1 MMHKCRLEYRDDYYE
16 TLVNWW
22 SKWNFPILLKSS
34 LPERIF
40 VVSAEGIDLYAAPVY
55 VSDSSWC
62 WIGFIT
68 GNKEAEKKYRKDALK
83 FLLYN
88 IEHYMKDIGYDL
100 IMTVSSSPVL
110 KKLFEDAEYNS
121 SSKNIVEYIK
131 KI

>member
-1 MMHKCRLEYRDDYYE
+1 MHECRLENRDTYYE
-16 TLVNWW
+16 TLVKWW
-22 SKWNFPILLKSS
+22 VRWDFPVLEKTS
-34 LPERIF
+34 LPHRIF

-55 VSDSSWC
+55 VSDSALC

-68 GNKEAEKKYRKDALK
+68 GNKDTEKKYRKNALN

-88 IEHYMKDIGYDL
+88 TEQYMKSIGYEL
-100 IMTVSSSPVL
+100 IMTVSSNPVL
-110 KKLFEDAEYNS
+110 KKLFEDANYIS

>member
-1 MMHKCRLEYRDDYYE
+1 MHECRLENSETYYE
-16 TLVNWW
+16 TLVEWW
-22 SKWNFPILLKSS
+22 TKWDFPVLLKSS
-34 LPERIF
+34 LPKRIF
-40 VVSAEGIDLYAAPVY
+40 VVSAEGVDLYAVPVY

-68 GNKEAEKKYRKDALK
+68 GNKDAKKKYRKNALN

-88 IEHYMKDIGYDL
+88 VEQYMKSLGYDL
-100 IMTVSSSPVL
+100 IMTVSGNPVL
-110 KKLFEDAEYNS
+110 KKLFEDSNYNS

>member
-1 MMHKCRLEYRDDYYE
+1 MHSCRLEYKDDYYE
-16 TLVNWW
+16 TLVEWW
-22 SKWNFPILLKSS
+22 TKWNFPILLKST

-40 VVSAEGIDLYAAPVY
+40 VVSAEGVDLYAAPIY
-55 VSDSSWC
+55 VSDSSLC

-68 GNKEAEKKYRKDALK
+68 GNKDAEKKIRKNALN

-88 IEHYMKDIGYDL
+88 VEYYMKSIGYEL
-100 IMTVSSSPVL
+100 MMTVSSNPVL
-110 KKLFEDAEYNS
+110 KKLFEDAQYTA

>member
-1 MMHKCRLEYRDDYYE
+1 MHKCRLENRDDYYE
-16 TLVNWW
+16 TLVEWW
-22 SKWNFPILLKSS
+22 DKWNFPILLKSS

-40 VVSAEGIDLYAAPVY
+40 VVSADEVDLYAVPVY

-68 GNKEAEKKYRKDALK
+68 GNKDTEKKYRKNALN

-88 IEHYMKDIGYDL
+88 VEQYMKSIGFEL
-100 IMTVSSSPVL
+100 VMTVSGNSVL
-110 KKLFEDAEYNS
+110 KKLFEDNNYKS

>member
-1 MMHKCRLEYRDDYYE
+1 M
-16 TLVNWW
+16 
-22 SKWNFPILLKSS
+22 
-34 LPERIF
+34 
-40 VVSAEGIDLYAAPVY
+40 VSAEGIDLYAAPVY

-88 IEHYMKDIGYDL
+88 IEHYMKCIGYDL
-100 IMTVSSSPVL
+100 IMTVSSNPVL
-110 KKLFEDAEYNS
+110 KKLFEDADYSS

>member
-1 MMHKCRLEYRDDYYE
+1 MMYECRLEYRDDYYE

-22 SKWNFPILLKSS
+22 TKWNFPILLKSS

-40 VVSAEGIDLYAAPVY
+40 VVSAEGVDLYAAPVY

-68 GNKEAEKKYRKDALK
+68 GNKEAKRNVRKNALK

-88 IEHYMKDIGYDL
+88 IEHYMKSIGYDL
-100 IMTVSSSPVL
+100 IMTVSSNPVL
-110 KKLFEDAEYNS
+110 KKLFEDAQYSS

>member
-1 MMHKCRLEYRDDYYE
+1 MHECRLENRDTYYE
-16 TLVNWW
+16 TLVKWW
-22 SKWNFPILLKSS
+22 LRWDFPVLDKTS
-34 LPERIF
+34 LPHRIF

-55 VSDSSWC
+55 VSDSTIC

-68 GNKEAEKKYRKDALK
+68 GNKYADKKHRKNALN

-88 IEHYMKDIGYDL
+88 TEQYMKSIGYEL
-100 IMTVSSSPVL
+100 IMTVSSNSVL
-110 KKLFEDAEYNS
+110 KKLFEDANYIS

>member
-1 MMHKCRLEYRDDYYE
+1 MHECRLENIDTYYE
-16 TLVNWW
+16 TLVKWW
-22 SKWNFPILLKSS
+22 LRWDFPVLDKTS
-34 LPERIF
+34 LPHRIF

-55 VSDSSWC
+55 VSDSTIC

-110 KKLFEDAEYNS
+110 KKLFEDAEYSS